1 MTGDAMFAG
10 GVAREA
16 TGCETGAGS
25 PRRDAV
31 LSGRLLAAPVSFQDW
46 DRFAIGCDGVVQEQ
60 LAAFAS
66 SRWPA
71 VALEP
76 WVFSSSGDAIGG
88 ALVMVQPLPARLG
101 HIAICKWGPIL
112 RHEVAEDAP
121 AHHLQMLEALV
132 EIYARRRGLMLSVVP
147 RAEPASQNVALGHL
161 RNLRFRKG
169 AELSFPDRYLVN
181 VRLDEECALKSLEQ
195 KWRYNLRKSFKQ
207 GLEFEAGNTA
217 QLGEFDSLYQAM
229 SDRKRFADHS
239 AYGTLDRFMDASAPE
254 GKPRLF
260 FVRRSGELVAGAVIF
275 TCGRTAVYLYGATNE
290 AALPLRAGYFM
301 HWHIIRWLRENTQA
315 HWYDL
320 GGTDGFN
327 GLHQF
332 KKGLVGSAGFVSPV
346 PPMMNR
352 ADTLHAQLA
361 GGLAHAVHGGVQKL
375 KFHAGN
381 WRNGLA
387 RPDQKRPSP

>member
-1 MTGDAMFAG
+1 MLAEA
-10 GVAREA
+10 VARE
-16 TGCETGAGS
+16 GAGREDGAAL
-25 PRRDAV
+25 PRQEVVVVGQLTAMPADCR
-31 LSGRLLAAPVSFQDW
+31 DW
-46 DRFAIGCDGVVQEQ
+46 DRFAIGCDGAVQEQ

-66 SRWPA
+66 SRWPS
-71 VALEP
+71 VQLEP
-76 WVFSSSGDAIGG
+76 WIFSRGGDTIGG

-101 HIAICKWGPIL
+101 QLAVCKWGPLIRNEL
-112 RHEVAEDAP
+112 PEDAELCH
-121 AHHLQMLEALV
+121 AQMVEALV

-147 RAEPASQNVALGHL
+147 RAEPAGRNGALC
-161 RNLRFRKG
+161 NLHNMGFRAG

-181 VRLDEECALKSLEQ
+181 VRQSDEAALASLEQ
-195 KWRYNLRKSFKQ
+195 KWRYNLRKSFNQ
-207 GLEFEAGNTA
+207 GLEFEAGGTA
-217 QLGEFDSLYQAM
+217 QLAEFDALYQAM

-239 AYGTLDRFMDASAPE
+239 AYATLDRFIEACVPE
-254 GKPRLF
+254 ARPRLF
-260 FVRRSGELVAGAVIF
+260 FVRRNAKLVAGAVIF
-275 TCGRTAVYLYGATNE
+275 TSGRTAVYLYGATNE

-301 HWHIIRWLRENTQA
+301 HWHIIRWLRENTRT

-352 ADTLHAQLA
+352 ADTLHARIA

-375 KFHAGN
+375 KYHAGN
-381 WRNGLA
+381 WRHGLV
-387 RPDQKRPSP
+387 RPDQIR